1 VNQSSKTVG
10 LVQHFDP
17 SVKQRWFLNALL
29 YFSFV
34 LYGGAAG
41 GGKSYILRWAAPFLL
56 LHYFEKYG
64 VRHAKVGLFCEDYPA
79 LRDRQLSKI
88 KYEFP
93 EWLGRMRETR
103 EEGLVFQMHEQLG
116 GGLILPRNLDDP
128 SKYNS
133 VEFLAVL
140 VDELTRNTQET
151 FDELRKRCRWPG
163 LPAEAKFPFAGGTN
177 PGGIGHAWVKGLW
190 IDRDFPE
197 HLRPVENEF
206 AFVQAKASDNRH
218 LSPAYYS
225 KNLLTL
231 PERLRKAYADGD
243 WSLFEGQFFGEWRQH
258 LHVCRP
264 FRIPH
269 YWKRFTA
276 MDWGY
281 AKPAC
286 ILWFAVSPEGR
297 VFVYR
302 ELYEREKTNHW
313 LGTTARQLS
322 EGETL
327 EYNLLDPACWD
338 ESHGRAS
345 GTGKCI
351 ADDLAE
357 AGWQCVKGDNARVNG
372 WSQVRSYL
380 AWKQNTEGQYT
391 WLPQVVIFENCANL
405 IRTLPAQVF
414 DKHNPEDLDSDGE
427 DHAADPFRYGLKSRP
442 PLTITPFEAM
452 ASDYAL
458 AAMRAAHDEQQ
469 AGKQHEG
476 NLDGEGF

>member
-1 VNQSSKTVG
+1 MDLARQAQID
-10 LVQHFDP
+10 LVAHFKP
-17 SVKQRWFLNALL
+17 EQKQRWFLNALL
-29 YFSFV
+29 TFSFV

-56 LHYFEKYG
+56 LYYFQKYG
-64 VRHAKVGLFCEDYPA
+64 VKHGKVGLFCEDYPT
-79 LRDRQLSKI
+79 LKDRQLSKI

-93 EWLGRMRETR
+93 EWLGRMVDDRD
-103 EEGLVFQMHEQLG
+103 EGLVFRLHEQLG
-116 GGLILPRNLDDP
+116 GGVMLPRNLDKP
-128 SKYNS
+128 GKYDS
-133 VEFLAVL
+133 TEFLAVL
-140 VDELTRNTQET
+140 VDELTKNTVET
-151 FDELRKRCRWPG
+151 FDQLRKRCRWPK
-163 LPAEAKFPFAGGTN
+163 LPEAVRFPFAGGTN

-190 IDRDFPE
+190 LDRDFPL
-197 HLRPVENEF
+197 HLQSVRDEF
-206 AFVQAKASDNRH
+206 AFIQAKATDNPH

-243 WSLFEGQFFGEWRQH
+243 WELFEGQFFGEWRTH

-264 FRIPH
+264 FKIPH

-302 ELYEREKTNHW
+302 EVYATEKTNAW
-313 LGTTARQLS
+313 LGQTAAQLS
-322 EGETL
+322 VGEDISF
-327 EYNLLDPACWD
+327 NLLDPACWD
-338 ESHGRAS
+338 ESGGNAS

-357 AGWQCVKGDNARVNG
+357 AGWQCVKADNARVNG

-380 AWKQNTEGQYT
+380 SWQQNADGEYT
-391 WLPQVVIFENCANL
+391 RLPQVVIFENCTNL
-405 IRTLPAQVF
+405 IRTLPGQVF
-414 DKHNPEDLDSDGE
+414 DPHKPEDIDSDGE
-427 DHAADPFRYGLKSRP
+427 DHAADTFRYGLKSRP
-442 PLTITPFEAM
+442 PLTVTPLEAM
-452 ASDYAL
+452 LPDYAL
-458 AAMRAAHDEQQ
+458 AAMRAAHDE
-469 AGKQHEG
+469 KQSAQREDSLG
-476 NLDGEGF
+476 GEAF